1 MPLPVAA
8 QSVRSVVVNLRNVEL
23 EQVAEQISRI
33 TGRTIVL
40 DPNVGG
46 RVSVVSSGPVSPAGA
61 WELFRSVLRLQGYA
75 AVRSG
80 NVWRIVPQAQAVQS
94 GSAGAA
100 SGSVRGQE
108 VVTRLIRLQSLPS
121 AEAVRILRPLVASF
135 GSIEASTRPNA
146 VVVTDYA
153 ENVRRIERLARS
165 LDGSGGG
172 ATNFQSISLS
182 YANAAEVGESIQRI
196 LGDEAAG
203 GPRVAVDERSNMIL
217 VRGSRSAIAEAR
229 RIAGTLEAPA
239 DKSISHRAALLG
251 AMSLQPVRVSNY
263 LQAADTLSTLNA
275 LRAVGAR
282 VERHEDAVVV
292 RGTGLREA
300 REPGGPIDVGNAGT
314 LMRLLPGWLA
324 AQEGRIFVLDG
335 DSSIRRRPV
344 DRIAAPLALM
354 GAQIE
359 AKDGR
364 FAPFVVYGTRLHAI
378 DYELPV
384 ASAQVKS
391 CVLLAGIGADGTT
404 SVVEPAPSRDHTER
418 MLAGAGVAVQRDG
431 LTVSVTCTDELA
443 AQSLVV
449 PGDLSS
455 AAFMI
460 AAGVLV
466 RGSRLLVR
474 DVGVNWTRT
483 GFLRI
488 LERMGAIAI
497 GELEEPSSV
506 VAQSEPVSDIDVAAG
521 PLQGTVIEPDEVPL
535 AIDELPLVALLGCF
549 AEGDTIVRGA
559 QELRVKESDRIA
571 GVVDGL
577 RGLGA
582 TIEATQDG
590 FAVSGGGGRPLR
602 GGVIDAHGD
611 HRMAMLGAVAGL
623 ASAEGVEVVGIE
635 AAAVSYPGFAEDL
648 ARLA

>member
-1 MPLPVAA
+1 MATA
-8 QSVRSVVVNLRNVEL
+8 FF
-23 EQVAEQISRI
+23 A
-33 TGRTIVL
+33 
-40 DPNVGG
+40 
-46 RVSVVSSGPVSPAGA
+46 
-61 WELFRSVLRLQGYA
+61 
-75 AVRSG
+75 
-80 NVWRIVPQAQAVQS
+80 
-94 GSAGAA
+94 
-100 SGSVRGQE
+100 
-108 VVTRLIRLQSLPS
+108 PS
-121 AEAVRILRPLVASF
+121 ARLR
-135 GSIEASTRPNA
+135 GE
-146 VVVTDYA
+146 VT
-153 ENVRRIERLARS
+153 
-165 LDGSGGG
+165 
-172 ATNFQSISLS
+172 
-182 YANAAEVGESIQRI
+182 
-196 LGDEAAG
+196 
-203 GPRVAVDERSNMIL
+203 
-217 VRGSRSAIAEAR
+217 
-229 RIAGTLEAPA
+229 APP
-239 DKSISHRAALLG
+239 DKSISHRAAMLG
-251 AMSLQPVRVSNY
+251 AMSSEPVRITNY
-263 LQAADTLSTLNA
+263 LRAEDTLSTLEAMRAIGA
-275 LRAVGAR
+275 L
-282 VERHEDAVVV
+282 VEEHDDGVVVV

-335 DSSIRRRPV
+335 DSSIRKRPV

-354 GAQIE
+354 GARIE

-378 DYELPV
+378 TYEMPV

-391 CVLLAGIGADGTT
+391 CVLFAGLAADGTT

-418 MLAGAGVAVQRDG
+418 MLAGAGVRVERDG
-431 LTVSVTCTDELA
+431 LTVSVTCTDELD
-443 AQSLVV
+443 AQELHV

-466 RGSRLLVR
+466 KGSRLLVR

-488 LERMGAIAI
+488 LERMGAIVI
-497 GELEEPSSV
+497 GDLEAPSAT
-506 VAQSEPVSDIDVAAG
+506 VAGSEPVSDLDVRSG
-521 PLQGTVIEPDEVPL
+521 PLVATTVEAEEVAL

-549 AEGDTIVRGA
+549 AEGETVVRGA

-582 TIEATQDG
+582 TIEATADG
-590 FAVSGGGGRPLR
+590 FVVTGTGSLR
-602 GGVIDAHGD
+602 GGAIDARGD

-623 ASAEGVEVVGIE
+623 ASQAGVEVTGME
-635 AAAVSYPGFAEDL
+635 AAAVSYPGFEEDL